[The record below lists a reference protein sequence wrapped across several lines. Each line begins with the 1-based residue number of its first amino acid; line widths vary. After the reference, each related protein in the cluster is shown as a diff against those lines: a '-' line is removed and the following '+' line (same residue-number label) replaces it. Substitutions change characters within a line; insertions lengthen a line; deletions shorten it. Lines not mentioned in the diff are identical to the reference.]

1 VDWDDAFQRAL
12 QLGRSHERDYENAN
26 GARVRRRLHSVAT
39 LDLIRSEELDGGR
52 GPLPMNDPSG
62 DLAVPFDFVFTPE
75 DSQPEQ
81 SV

>member
-1 VDWDDAFQRAL
+1 
-12 QLGRSHERDYENAN
+12 
-26 GARVRRRLHSVAT
+26 
-39 LDLIRSEELDGGR
+39 
-52 GPLPMNDPSG
+52 LPMNDPSG